1 MALTISDMLH
11 TVQRSIQYLQ
21 QTQSQVTHKI
31 NHASPTV
38 TNEISRLEGIE
49 NRLMKVYETKKR
61 NSAQLQLILESV
73 GVLTKKLQTVS
84 TSIDEN
90 RTKESSKTLRQIKCD
105 QLSMQIETDGSDI
118 PTIDNSTEQL
128 VDEYEYKERQEH
140 HPNLK
145 DSAYC
150 HGKPRVSVQ
159 QPPNRSETAS
169 SSKNSSTDTLKAK
182 VTVVKSKTA
191 EQIVDKK
198 IKKRK
203 SKYGFRLCRT
213 NDNLDNRTFFRKK
226 KRCYQGELLLPKI
239 DNQVEEEP
247 KPNITPAGMDGRSY
261 RDTGRENGHKKRGIM
276 TMAQMT
282 ERDYDNKQNVHSLI
296 EWAHIAT
303 QSQMEVAMKLMLN
316 VEKLSTH
323 GHDYMLLLDTSESM
337 QGEKFNLMI
346 KTATNYIEG
355 LHRASLRYNF
365 RDNVG
370 LTCFGAETKLVLPPL
385 ADYDDI
391 KREIGKLKAGGPS
404 PLTAGLLM
412 ALSGLSH
419 CGTTQIV
426 NHDFKPYII
435 LITDGMPTRVEAPN
449 EEDRGGGSALAVSS
463 LLTNLDR
470 EKELQKVVKDIAGR
484 GIRIFCVPIGSANTD
499 IMRRIVTKTHGK
511 MIPAEQIHRICK
523 NTQTLFHASEIAH
536 QLGTATEIDKS
547 SVKTVVR
554 SADLQDF
561 DDFDDVTDNVM
572 LLLNPM
578 TQYSGYFKQ
587 SKCPAV
593 QLGQRVRRGPNWQWK
608 NQDSNMAGTVIG
620 EDDDGM
626 IWVEWDSGHK
636 NCYQYDENFKV
647 FHIKPVNE
655 PRRLVDEMIAVGC
668 KIGRGKNWKHGDQD
682 GGRGSRGTVLRVES
696 DGKVVVYWERGRLG
710 IYKFGSENLFEVEV
724 CEHGRSLGLP
734 DSDLI
739 EDEENTRQ
747 DMMPELPLI
756 LPSHLNKMKPV
767 MSVWQYQNSDG
778 QWVSYDEETNVKIER
793 AYNRK
798 PNGKC
803 IIDLDKTVHVVLFS
817 KMVQENQ
824 MDKSIVPVQRL
835 DRERDIQEEKQ

>member
-1 MALTISDMLH
+1 
-11 TVQRSIQYLQ
+11 
-21 QTQSQVTHKI
+21 
-31 NHASPTV
+31 
-38 TNEISRLEGIE
+38 
-49 NRLMKVYETKKR
+49 
-61 NSAQLQLILESV
+61 
-73 GVLTKKLQTVS
+73 
-84 TSIDEN
+84 
-90 RTKESSKTLRQIKCD
+90 
-105 QLSMQIETDGSDI
+105 MQIETDGSDI

-182 VTVVKSKTA
+182 
-191 EQIVDKK
+191 
-198 IKKRK
+198 
-203 SKYGFRLCRT
+203 CH
-213 NDNLDNRTFFRKK
+213 DNRTFFRKK

-337 QGEKFNLMI
+337 QGEKFDLMI

-499 IMRRIVTKTHGK
+499 
-511 MIPAEQIHRICK
+511 
-523 NTQTLFHASEIAH
+523 FHASEIAH

-587 SKCPAV
+587 SKCTAV

-655 PRRLVDEMIAVGC
+655 PRRLVEEMIAVGC
-668 KIGRGKNWKHGDQD
+668 KVGRGKNWKHGDQD

-696 DGKVVVYWERGRLG
+696 DGKIVVYWERGRLG
-710 IYKFGSENLFEVEV
+710 IYKFGSENMFEVEV
-724 CEHGRSLGLP
+724 CEHGRSISSP
-734 DSDLI
+734 DII

-747 DMMPELPLI
+747 DMMPDLPLI

-767 MSVWQYQNSDG
+767 TSVWQYQNSDG
-778 QWVSYDEETNVKIER
+778 QWMSYDEETNVKIER

-824 MDKSIVPVQRL
+824 MDKGIVPVQRL
-835 DRERDIQEEKQ
+835 DRARDIQEEKQ